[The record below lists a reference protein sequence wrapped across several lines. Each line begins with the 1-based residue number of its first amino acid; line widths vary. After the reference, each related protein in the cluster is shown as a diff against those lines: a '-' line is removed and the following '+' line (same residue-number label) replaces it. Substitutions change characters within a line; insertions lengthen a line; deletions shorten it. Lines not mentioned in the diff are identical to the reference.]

1 MEEVAMKALVILDML
16 EDFVHGRL
24 ADPRAQAM
32 LPSLME
38 LLAHAQHEGWVRVFA
53 NDAHEPGDP
62 ELAIWGEHAMAGT
75 PGAQIV
81 AELAAVPGPLELI
94 VPKRAYGA
102 FDGTVLDDR
111 LMDLDID
118 EVVLAGQHMC
128 ILHTAYG
135 ALLRGYRITVP
146 RDAVC
151 AFEGVDEGEALEY
164 LRSVYGA
171 RITSV
176 GELLG
181 HRLVFPVSAVAPTGA
196 EYESGKVLEHEP

>member
-1 MEEVAMKALVILDML
+1 MKALVIVDML
-16 EDFVHGRL
+16 EDFVHGGL
-24 ADPRAQAM
+24 ADSRAEAM
-32 LPSLME
+32 LPALMG

-53 NDAHEPGDP
+53 NDAHQPGDP
-62 ELAIWGEHAMAGT
+62 DLAVWGEHAMTGT

-102 FDGTVLDDR
+102 FDGTRLDER
-111 LMDLDID
+111 LMDLEVD
-118 EVVLAGQHMC
+118 EVVLTGRHTC

-151 AFEGVDEGEALEY
+151 AFEGVDESGALEH
-164 LRSVYGA
+164 LRIVYGA
-171 RITSV
+171 RITTV
-176 GELLG
+176 GELVG
-181 HRLVFPVSAVAPTGA
+181 HRLAVPVGAAAPLGA
-196 EYESGKVLEHEP
+196 EYERGKVLEHEP